1 MKGRAGKMSAEADVQ
16 ALLDRFEEMR
26 TEANASAALG
36 KPTTTGECTVIPL
49 AEVSYTFE
57 AATGSDLAPGEDAAR
72 SSQATGQG
80 RATVRPVAVV
90 EVTPRTTR
98 VRSVVDQE
106 RVTRCRLLA
115 AGWVAL
121 WASAALVRILRPRR

>member
-1 MKGRAGKMSAEADVQ
+1 MGAEADVQ
-16 ALLDRFEEMR
+16 ALLDRFEAMR
-26 TEANASAALG
+26 TDANASAALG
-36 KPTTTGECTVIPL
+36 QPSTAGECTVIPL

-57 AATGSDLAPGEDAAR
+57 AATGSDLAPGQGIAQ
-72 SSQATGQG
+72 SSQTTGQG
-80 RATVRPVAVV
+80 NATVRPVAVV

-98 VRSVVDQE
+98 VRSVVDRE

-121 WASAALVRILRPRR
+121 WASAALVKILRPRR